1 MNCHV
6 NLLQDLSI
14 RYKIAMI
21 PIVSFIA
28 FMGYL
33 GYSYSVSQS
42 NSARLELIRQVYYPI
57 LEQANAKIINLERLK
72 EVFTEAMATAEE
84 DVILVKGAKFK
95 DGILKS
101 YADLKSKEHDK
112 DMLEQ
117 LMISQHLFEKYYNQ
131 SSAFALDYIR
141 GTVDFSVIA
150 QRVAELS
157 DSYEILELKMKSYQS
172 KSYKRFINII
182 DVTNE
187 QTNRSLLVGVIVS
200 IISIVVVFFTAI
212 SISQAILFNIH
223 SVKKSLTEISS
234 GEGDLTKR
242 VSVIGHDEIGELVAL
257 FNTFLDKLQSII
269 KSVINIIPELITVAD
284 ELNSLNQSATTKMRA
299 QKSSVSHVNDAMT
312 LMSYSVD
319 NISSSAH
326 SAEQSAIVSMKEA
339 GSGKTVVRDTVN
351 VINTLAKEVTS
362 AGDAITQL
370 HQDSDSVSI
379 VLDVIKGIA
388 DQTNL
393 LALNAAI
400 EAARAGEQGRGFA
413 VVADEV
419 RTLASKTQESTAEIR
434 SIIEKLQ
441 NAAQSTYEI
450 IQKGC
455 DQAEVSVQTAS
466 KAGESLD
473 RINQRVSEINDV
485 NAKIA
490 NATKEQTKVSK
501 NIERCVEEISQT
513 TDTTFESFSRSAKVS
528 EKLDKLARTL
538 DEIAMQFKV

>member
-1 MNCHV
+1 MNLV
-6 NLLQDLSI
+6 QDLPI
-14 RYKIAMI
+14 KYKIAMI

-28 FMGYL
+28 FVGYL

-72 EVFTEAMATAEE
+72 EVFAEAIATAEE
-84 DVILVKGAKFK
+84 DAILIKGAKFK
-95 DGILKS
+95 DSILKS
-101 YADLKSKEHDK
+101 YADLTAKEHDK

-117 LMISQHLFEKYYNQ
+117 LMISQHLFEKYYAQ
-131 SSAFALDYIR
+131 SSNFALDFIR
-141 GTVDFSVIA
+141 GAVDFSVLP
-150 QRVAELS
+150 QRVSELG
-157 DSYEILELKMKSYQS
+157 DSYEILDLKMKSYQS

-187 QTNRSLLVGVIVS
+187 QTNKSLRVGFFVS
-200 IISIVVVFFTAI
+200 VASIVVVFFTAI
-212 SISQAILFNIH
+212 SISQTILFNIH
-223 SVKKSLTEISS
+223 SVKQSLTEISS

-242 VSVIGHDEIGELVAL
+242 VTVTGHDEIGELVEL
-257 FNTFLDKLQSII
+257 FNDFLNKLQLII

-284 ELNSLNQSATTKMRA
+284 ELNSLNQAATNKMKA
-299 QKSSVSHVNDAMT
+299 QRNSVSHVNDAMT

-319 NISSSAH
+319 NISGSAH

-339 GSGKTVVRDTVN
+339 DSGKTVVRNTVN
-351 VINTLAKEVTS
+351 VINALAREVNS
-362 AGDAITQL
+362 AGQAITQL

-434 SIIEKLQ
+434 GIIEKLQ

-455 DQAEVSVQTAS
+455 DQVEISVTTAS

-473 RINQRVSEINDV
+473 RINQRVLEINEV

-501 NIERCVEEISQT
+501 NIERCVEEISST

-528 EKLDKLARTL
+528 ENLDKLARTL

>member
-1 MNCHV
+1 MIGHV

-42 NSARLELIRQVYYPI
+42 NSERLELIRQVYYPI

-72 EVFTEAMATAEE
+72 EVFTEAIATGEE
-84 DVILVKGAKFK
+84 DVIYNKAGKFK
-95 DGILKS
+95 DIILKS
-101 YADLKSKEHDK
+101 YADLKIKEHDK
-112 DMLEQ
+112 DMQEQ
-117 LMISQHLFEKYYNQ
+117 LLFSKELFEKYYQQ
-131 SSAFALDYIR
+131 SSDFALDYIR
-141 GTVDFSVIA
+141 GNVDFSSLS

-157 DSYEILELKMKSYQS
+157 DSYEILDKRMKSYQS
-172 KSYKRFINII
+172 KSYTRFIQII

-187 QTNRSLLVGVIVS
+187 QTNKSLMVGVIVS
-200 IISIVVVFFTAI
+200 IASIIIVFLTAI
-212 SISQAILFNIH
+212 SISHAILFNIL
-223 SVKKSLTEISS
+223 SVKSSLTEISS

-242 VSVIGHDEIGELVAL
+242 VSVTGHDEIGELVAL

-269 KSVINIIPELITVAD
+269 KSVISIIPELITVAD
-284 ELNSLNQSATTKMRA
+284 ELNTLNQNATEKMKA
-299 QKSSVSHVNDAMT
+299 QRSSVSHVNDAMT

-319 NISSSAH
+319 NISGSAH

-339 GSGKTVVRDTVN
+339 DSGKNVVRETVN
-351 VINTLAKEVTS
+351 VINLLATEVTS

-473 RINQRVSEINDV
+473 RINDRVSEINDV

-501 NIERCVEEISQT
+501 NIENCVEEISQT
-513 TDTTFESFSRSAKVS
+513 TDTTFESFSRSARVS
-528 EKLDKLARTL
+528 EKLDKLARSL